1 MSNFNVYLTVP
12 EYLEQWLNHSFG
24 NPVELIKDSPESRIL
39 NELLSK
45 LPPGEMPDTGEGAN
59 ITISIPFFKGKNPEV
74 YNYLHRSS
82 KTALIESFSTLFDKN
97 LFHEITDLVNC
108 TPDSLGKKKKRAAL
122 IYAYMEKHGIDE
134 KHWDTVSQRF
144 HRLNQ
149 QYGKKKN
156 IKVT

>member
-24 NPVELIKDSPESRIL
+24 HPVELIKDSPESRIL
-39 NELLSK
+39 NELLAK
-45 LPPGEMPDTGEGAN
+45 LPAGEMPDTGEGAN
-59 ITISIPFFKGKNPEV
+59 ITISIPFFKDKNPEV

-97 LFHEITDLVNC
+97 LFHEITDLINC
-108 TPDSLGKKKKRAAL
+108 QVDSLGRKKKRAAL

-149 QYGKKKN
+149 QYGKKKG
-156 IKVT
+156 IKIT